1 MEKYGFIRMLFNK
14 GNTLY
19 DYSLCVCVC
28 LCVYAARA
36 RVHIRVFYVKIY
48 VHARWSCMHNFKCM

>member
-1 MEKYGFIRMLFNK
+1 MALSECYLTKAIHC
-14 GNTLY
+14 TIIVCV
-19 DYSLCVCVC
+19 CVCVC

>member
-1 MEKYGFIRMLFNK
+1 MALSECYLTKAIHC
-14 GNTLY
+14 TIIV
-19 DYSLCVCVC
+19 CVCVC